1 MIWII
6 SAVILLIIYILIKIT
21 HYRRINHKYTTYNRN
36 PLKNKNKRHYH
47 YQNNRQNLN
56 NQNKKPYDALLSN
69 PKNKEI

>member
-21 HYRRINHKYTTYNRN
+21 HYKQINHRHTIYNRN

-47 YQNNRQNLN
+47 YQNNRQNIN
-56 NQNKKPYDALLSN
+56 NQKRKPYDTLFSN
-69 PKNKEI
+69 PNNKEK